1 MFEQPVG
8 KAEKERS
15 RIIIVASGLAILAV
29 IILIVL
35 FSWLGAKKQQ
45 AIDLSFEG
53 STEFSSYAQFVTV
66 EVLERKT
73 GERFNKSQ
81 YKRMVCL
88 LQNTGDKTLT
98 AVQLRGAAIRYTGET
113 TDNFEVV
120 KEKLVTPVPSD
131 RDSLAAK
138 QSMRVEI
145 FFEPL
150 DENTVIDDLIVQVKG
165 LKVK

>member
-8 KAEKERS
+8 KAEKDRS
-15 RIIIVASGLAILAV
+15 RIFIVAGGLAILVV

-35 FSWLGAKKQQ
+35 FSWLGTKKQQ
-45 AIDLSFEG
+45 VMDLSFEG
-53 STEFSSYAQFVTV
+53 SAEYNSYAEFVKV
-66 EVLERKT
+66 EVLERKS

-88 LQNTGDKTLT
+88 LQNLGDKTLT
-98 AVQLRGAAIRYTGET
+98 AVQLRGAAVRYTGET
-113 TDNFEVV
+113 VDNFEVV
-120 KEKLVTPVPSD
+120 KEKLVTPVPTD
-131 RDSLAAK
+131 RDSLSPK

-150 DENTVIDDLIVQVKG
+150 DENMAIDDLIVQVKG

>member
-8 KAEKERS
+8 KLEKERS
-15 RIIIVASGLAILAV
+15 RVIIVAGGLAVLLV

-35 FSWLGAKKQQ
+35 FSWLGTKKQQ
-45 AIDLSFEG
+45 AIDFALEG
-53 STEFSSYAQFVTV
+53 SAEFDSYAQFVKV
-66 EVLERKT
+66 EVLEKKS

-81 YKRMVCL
+81 YKRMTCL

-98 AVQLRGAAIRYTGET
+98 AVHLRGAAIRYTGET
-113 TDNFEVV
+113 EENFEIV
-120 KEKLVTPVPSD
+120 KEKFSTPVPGD
-131 RDSLAAK
+131 RDSLPPK

-150 DENTVIDDLIVQVKG
+150 NEETIIDNLIVQVKG
-165 LKVK
+165 LKTK